1 MDQLGYVRS
10 ASAKGTKE
18 GLSKPAL
25 PQKNAYARLVQKHHS
40 GRFRSYLNH
49 IAQKMQ
55 LEENTPS
62 DSSSDLEPSLKR
74 GLVKDGVARNGLN
87 VHSYSPVR
95 TSRLEQPMSGGF
107 EKLNEDK
114 PQTTLSRC
122 HHKKD
127 ANISPGGDLEVE
139 EDYYINQ
146 HGAAADLLNMSDALG
161 GRVSNSLRH
170 STALQKSS
178 GSEEKDEEDMWKKK
192 HKKRGR
198 CPASTDTA
206 AGHLLTEQFSGDVL
220 AANARKTSHLSSGQM
235 QGAEKRGFARTRN
248 NSESTRAPQNFNR
261 KRQLSESQTETM
273 NNSDSRINPR
283 QLGTPR
289 GGSYGAALT
298 SGDRKNR
305 NKPTR
310 GRKKSIFEAYMSK
323 EDVSAGLKRRELI
336 QGPLRINP
344 KKYHEAFI
352 PSPDGTRDIFIDGVV
367 ARNRALNGDIVVVKL
382 LPKEQWKVIKPDG
395 SDKETEATHESDVPE
410 DMLGTCVPQETVKGD
425 AKSPDVIIEA
435 QFDDDDA
442 EHGQDHL
449 QDLLA
454 EDVKKLSLDTGEKVK
469 AVGIG
474 VHRTKQDDVP
484 KVNDPKLLPDKFL
497 QRTAKVVY
505 ILEKK
510 HSRAATGFI
519 KLLADKNSEL
529 FKKCAMFSPVDHR
542 VPRAYVS
549 LADCPS
555 DFVSRPED
563 YSNTL
568 FICRI
573 VDWKEDSNF
582 ATGQMA
588 KTLGQAGEIEPETEG
603 ILTEYGVD
611 FSDFS
616 PEVLECLPQSLPWV
630 ISLGELADRRDLR
643 KECIFTIDPSTA
655 KDLDDALS
663 CKQLPDGNFEV
674 GVHIADVSYFV
685 KEETALDKMASE
697 RATSVYLVQKVIP
710 MLPKLLCE
718 ELCSLN
724 PMRDRLTFSVMWKVT
739 PEGKILDEW
748 FGRTVI
754 CSCVKLSYDH
764 AQSMIES
771 PGKVISP
778 EELPP
783 VSPQH
788 SIDKIQQ
795 AVLNLHRIAQHLR
808 KQRFIDGALRL
819 DQLKLSFTLDQ
830 ESGMPQGCYIYQ
842 YRDSNKLVEEFMLL
856 ANMAV
861 AHQIYRSFPEQALL
875 RRHPPPQSKLLN
887 DLVEFCDQVGLDI
900 DFSSAG
906 ALHKSLNE
914 TFGTDRYSEARKEVL
929 TNMFSRPMQMALYF
943 CTGVLEDETLFRHYA
958 LNVPFY
964 THFTSPIRR
973 YADIIVHRLLSASL
987 GTSCPIKMEKDAIQ
1001 QRADH
1006 CNDRKMASKRVQEL
1020 SADLFFA
1027 IFVRECGPLES
1038 EAMVMGVLNEA
1049 FDVLVLKFGVQKR
1062 IYCNALPLL
1071 GFQFQKVGRKP
1082 ELTLMWEPERPE
1094 QEAVSQVITIFTLVE
1109 VVLKSDGVPLKYS
1122 AVIKRPGSEK

>member
-1 MDQLGYVRS
+1 MDQLGNVRNT
-10 ASAKGTKE
+10 ATAQGAKE
-18 GLSKPAL
+18 GLNKPAA
-25 PQKNAYARLVQKHHS
+25 PQKNAYTRLVQKHHS
-40 GRFRSYLNH
+40 GRFRSYLNQ
-49 IAQKMQ
+49 ISQTMQ
-55 LEENTPS
+55 LEDDP
-62 DSSSDLEPSLKR
+62 SSDLDPPLRR
-74 GLVKDGVARNGLN
+74 GLEGDNPVRNGLN

-95 TSRLEQPMSGGF
+95 TSHLEQSMPGGF
-107 EKLNEDK
+107 EDDKLQITQN
-114 PQTTLSRC
+114 RC
-122 HHKKD
+122 PHERN
-127 ANISPGGDLEVE
+127 AFVSLEGDSEVE
-139 EDYYINQ
+139 DDYCIYQ
-146 HGAAADLLNMSDALG
+146 HGAASDLLNMSDDLG

-170 STALQKSS
+170 CAALLKSS
-178 GSEEKDEEDMWKKK
+178 ESDEKDEEDMWRKK

-198 CPASTDTA
+198 YPACTDTA
-206 AGHLLTEQFSGDVL
+206 AGHLLTEQFSEDVL
-220 AANARKTSHLSSGQM
+220 AINARKNSHLSPGQV
-235 QGAEKRGFARTRN
+235 QG
-248 NSESTRAPQNFNR
+248 
-261 KRQLSESQTETM
+261 
-273 NNSDSRINPR
+273 
-283 QLGTPR
+283 GT
-289 GGSYGAALT
+289 YAAVTT
-298 SGDRKNR
+298 SGDRKSL

-310 GRKKSIFEAYMSK
+310 GRKKSVFEAYMSK
-323 EDVSAGLKRRELI
+323 EDVSAGLKRGELI

-367 ARNRALNGDIVVVKL
+367 ARNRALNSDIVVVKL

-395 SDKETEATHESDVPE
+395 CDKETEATHESNVPE
-410 DMLGTCVPQETVKGD
+410 DMLGTCIPQEAAKGD
-425 AKSPDVIIEA
+425 ARSPDVIIEA
-435 QFDDDDA
+435 QFDDNDA

-449 QDLLA
+449 QNMLTD
-454 EDVKKLSLDTGEKVK
+454 DIKKLFLDTGEKAK
-469 AVGIG
+469 AVGISAL
-474 VHRTKQDDVP
+474 HRTKQDDGP
-484 KVNDPKLLPDKFL
+484 KVNDPRLFPDKCL

-529 FKKCAMFSPVDHR
+529 FKRCAMFSPVDHR
-542 VPRAYVS
+542 VPRIYVS
-549 LADCPS
+549 LADCPP
-555 DFVSRPED
+555 DFVTRPED
-563 YSNTL
+563 YSNIL

-582 ATGQMA
+582 ATGQLA
-588 KTLGQAGEIEPETEG
+588 KSLGQAGEIEPETEG
-603 ILTEYGVD
+603 ILMEYGVD
-611 FSDFS
+611 FSDFPS
-616 PEVLECLPQSLPWV
+616 EALECLPQNLPWV
-630 ISLGELADRRDLR
+630 ISPGELAKRRDLR

-685 KEETALDKMASE
+685 LEETALDKVASE
-697 RATSVYLVQKVIP
+697 RATSVYLVQKVVP
-710 MLPKLLCE
+710 MLPRLLCE

-724 PMRDRLTFSVMWKVT
+724 PMQDRLTFSVMWKLT

-771 PGKVISP
+771 PEKVFSP

-783 VSPQH
+783 VSIQH
-788 SIDKIQQ
+788 SIAEIQQ

-861 AHQIYRSFPEQALL
+861 AHQIYRSFPDQALL
-875 RRHPPPQSKLLN
+875 RRHPPPQTKLLN
-887 DLVEFCDQVGLDI
+887 DLMEFCNQVGLNI

-906 ALHKSLNE
+906 TLHKSLNE
-914 TFGTDRYSEARKEVL
+914 TLGADKYSEARKGVL

-943 CTGVLEDETLFRHYA
+943 CTGVLEDETLFHHYA

-987 GTSCPIKMEKDAIQ
+987 GASPPIKMEKEAIQ
-1001 QRADH
+1001 RQADH
-1006 CNDRKMASKRVQEL
+1006 SNDRKMASKRVQEL
-1020 SADLFFA
+1020 SADLFFS

-1062 IYCNALPLL
+1062 IYCNALPLM
-1071 GFQFQKVGRKP
+1071 GFHFRKEGRKP
-1082 ELTLMWEPERPE
+1082 ELTLLWEPEEPE
-1094 QEAVSQVITIFTLVE
+1094 QESVPQVITIFTLVE
-1109 VVLKSDGVPLKYS
+1109 VVLRSDGVPLKYS
-1122 AVIKRPGSEK
+1122 ALLKRRSSEK

>member
-127 ANISPGGDLEVE
+127 ANISPEGDLEVE

-235 QGAEKRGFARTRN
+235 QGAKKRGFARTRN
-248 NSESTRAPQNFNR
+248 NSESARAPQNFDR

-323 EDVSAGLKRRELI
+323 EDVSAGLKRGELI

-442 EHGQDHL
+442 ERGQDHL

-454 EDVKKLSLDTGEKVK
+454 EDVKKLSLDTGEKVM

-555 DFVSRPED
+555 DFVTRPED

-630 ISLGELADRRDLR
+630 ISLGELANRRDLR

-1001 QRADH
+1001 QQADH

>member
-1 MDQLGYVRS
+1 MDQLGNVRNT
-10 ASAKGTKE
+10 ATAQGAKE
-18 GLSKPAL
+18 GLNKPAA
-25 PQKNAYARLVQKHHS
+25 PQKNAYTRLVQKHHS
-40 GRFRSYLNH
+40 GRFRSYLNQ
-49 IAQKMQ
+49 ISQTMQ
-55 LEENTPS
+55 LEDDP
-62 DSSSDLEPSLKR
+62 SSDLDPPLRR
-74 GLVKDGVARNGLN
+74 GLEGDNPVRNGLN
-87 VHSYSPVR
+87 VRSYSPVR
-95 TSRLEQPMSGGF
+95 TSHLEQSMPGGF
-107 EKLNEDK
+107 EDDKLQITQN
-114 PQTTLSRC
+114 RC
-122 HHKKD
+122 PHERN
-127 ANISPGGDLEVE
+127 AFVSLEGDSEVE
-139 EDYYINQ
+139 DDYCIYQ
-146 HGAAADLLNMSDALG
+146 HGAASDLLNMSDDLG

-170 STALQKSS
+170 CAALLKSS
-178 GSEEKDEEDMWKKK
+178 ESDEKDEEDMWRKK

-198 CPASTDTA
+198 YPACTDTA
-206 AGHLLTEQFSGDVL
+206 AGHLLTEQFSEDVL
-220 AANARKTSHLSSGQM
+220 AINARKNSHLFPGQV
-235 QGAEKRGFARTRN
+235 QG
-248 NSESTRAPQNFNR
+248 
-261 KRQLSESQTETM
+261 
-273 NNSDSRINPR
+273 
-283 QLGTPR
+283 GT
-289 GGSYGAALT
+289 YAAVTTL
-298 SGDRKNR
+298 GDRKSL

-310 GRKKSIFEAYMSK
+310 GRKKSVFEAYMSK
-323 EDVSAGLKRRELI
+323 EDVSAGLKRGELI

-367 ARNRALNGDIVVVKL
+367 ARNRALNSDIVVVKL

-395 SDKETEATHESDVPE
+395 CDKETEATHESNVPE
-410 DMLGTCVPQETVKGD
+410 DMLGTCIPQEAAKGD
-425 AKSPDVIIEA
+425 ARSPDVIIEA
-435 QFDDDDA
+435 QFDDNDA

-449 QDLLA
+449 QNMLTD
-454 EDVKKLSLDTGEKVK
+454 DIKKLFLDTGEKAK
-469 AVGIG
+469 AVGISAL
-474 VHRTKQDDVP
+474 HRTKQDDGP
-484 KVNDPKLLPDKFL
+484 KVNDPRLFPDKCL

-529 FKKCAMFSPVDHR
+529 FKRCAMFSPVDHR
-542 VPRAYVS
+542 VPRIYVS
-549 LADCPS
+549 LADCPP
-555 DFVSRPED
+555 DFVTRPED
-563 YSNTL
+563 YSNIL

-582 ATGQMA
+582 ATGQLA
-588 KTLGQAGEIEPETEG
+588 KSLGQAGEIEPETEG
-603 ILTEYGVD
+603 ILMEYGVD
-611 FSDFS
+611 FSDFPS
-616 PEVLECLPQSLPWV
+616 EALECLPQNLPWV
-630 ISLGELADRRDLR
+630 ISPGELAKRRDLR

-685 KEETALDKMASE
+685 LEETALDKVASE
-697 RATSVYLVQKVIP
+697 RATSVYLVQKVVP
-710 MLPKLLCE
+710 MLPRLLCE

-724 PMRDRLTFSVMWKVT
+724 PMQDRLTFSVMWKLT

-771 PGKVISP
+771 PEKVFSP

-783 VSPQH
+783 VSIQH
-788 SIDKIQQ
+788 SIAEIQQ

-861 AHQIYRSFPEQALL
+861 AHQIYRSFPDQALL
-875 RRHPPPQSKLLN
+875 RRHPPPQTKLLN
-887 DLVEFCDQVGLDI
+887 DLMEFCNQVGLNI

-906 ALHKSLNE
+906 TLHKSLNE
-914 TFGTDRYSEARKEVL
+914 TLGADKYSEARKGVL

-943 CTGVLEDETLFRHYA
+943 CTGVLEDETLFHHYA

-987 GTSCPIKMEKDAIQ
+987 GASPPIKMEKEAIQ
-1001 QRADH
+1001 RQADH
-1006 CNDRKMASKRVQEL
+1006 SNDRKMASKRVQEL
-1020 SADLFFA
+1020 SADLFFS

-1062 IYCNALPLL
+1062 IYCNALPLM
-1071 GFQFQKVGRKP
+1071 GFHFRKEGRKP
-1082 ELTLMWEPERPE
+1082 ELTLLWEPEEPE
-1094 QEAVSQVITIFTLVE
+1094 QESVPQVITIFTLVE
-1109 VVLKSDGVPLKYS
+1109 VVLRSDGVPLKYS
-1122 AVIKRPGSEK
+1122 ALLKRRSSEK